1 MDFAGVANPD
11 GRRCSG
17 QQRFVVD
24 AHSATGILLTAPAL
38 VLLSATVLYPIAVTF
53 WLSIHGKDFAVT
65 HRGPLVGFDN
75 YVRVFAHPIFERARQ
90 HRRLRDRSDNPRGR
104 DRVAGRPALDRGL
117 RGRDLQ
123 AVIAL
128 PLMVAPVVGA
138 LAWRWM
144 FAYAY
149 GVING
154 SQPRSVEGSTLV
166 LERLAS
172 AGHHR
177 DHQSMA
183 RAALRHPHAGRR
195 PRQPAAEPLEAAR
208 IDGALVAD
216 PPPRHPADPQARRR
230 DHPDN
235 PFRRRL
241 PHLRVV

>member
-75 YVRVFAHPIFERARQ
+75 YARVFAS
-90 HRRLRDRSDNPRGR
+90 SDFQNALANTVGFVIAAIILEAVIALP
-104 DRVAGRPALDRGL
+104 VALALDRGL
-117 RGRDLQ
+117 RGTQFFQ

-144 FAYAY
+144 FADAY
-149 GVING
+149 GVIDSIATALGGKGPLWFSNVWLARATR
-154 SQPRSVEGSTLV
+154 PRSLSPIYGSRFRSTSSCCWLASSV
-166 LERLAS
+166 CRVNRLRRLA
-172 AGHHR
+172 
-177 DHQSMA
+177 
-183 RAALRHPHAGRR
+183 
-195 PRQPAAEPLEAAR
+195 
-208 IDGALVAD
+208 
-216 PPPRHPADPQARRR
+216 
-230 DHPDN
+230 
-235 PFRRRL
+235 
-241 PHLRVV
+241 